1 MSDVKGAEPV
11 EEIGLEPRKDE
22 VKPRK
27 PNPVLLFLSA
37 IPRVIFSGIAY
48 ILHPKRL
55 KLSKFHAEYVKE
67 LFLGGSSPEDVG
79 RAMNNLF
86 NRKTWKYFQVFNAQK
101 WRYEW
106 PIASED
112 GEGRVDFEIDGLEY
126 INAALWAL
134 GGVVKGYY
142 NPNHPMVKK
151 IAEHAGKQEPP
162 KRKGV

>member
-1 MSDVKGAEPV
+1 MSDIKETDAV
-11 EEIGLEPRKDE
+11 EKISLEPKKVE
-22 VKPRK
+22 AAPRK

-48 ILHPKRL
+48 LLHPKRL
-55 KLSKFHAEYVKE
+55 KLSKLHAEYVQE

-79 RAMNNLF
+79 RSMNNLF
-86 NRKTWKYFQVFNAQK
+86 GRMTWKYFQVFNAQK

-151 IAEHAGKQEPP
+151 IAEYAGKQEPP

>member
-11 EEIGLEPRKDE
+11 EEISREPAKAQDNPRKS
-22 VKPRK
+22 
-27 PNPVLLFLSA
+27 NPVLLFLSA
-37 IPRVIFSGIAY
+37 IPRVIVSGIAY

-55 KLSKFHAEYVKE
+55 KLSKFHAEYVQE

-79 RAMNNLF
+79 RCMNNLF
-86 NRKTWKYFQVFNAQK
+86 GRKTWKYFQVFNAQK

-151 IAEHAGKQEPP
+151 IAEYAGKQEPP

>member
-1 MSDVKGAEPV
+1 MSDVKEAEPV
-11 EEIGLEPRKDE
+11 EEIGLEPSKDE
-22 VKPRK
+22 GKPRK

-37 IPRVIFSGIAY
+37 IPRVIVSGIAY

-55 KLSKFHAEYVKE
+55 KLSKFHAEYVQE

-79 RAMNNLF
+79 RGMNNLF
-86 NRKTWKYFQVFNAQK
+86 GRKTWKYFQVFNAQK

-151 IAEHAGKQEPP
+151 IAEYAGKQEPP